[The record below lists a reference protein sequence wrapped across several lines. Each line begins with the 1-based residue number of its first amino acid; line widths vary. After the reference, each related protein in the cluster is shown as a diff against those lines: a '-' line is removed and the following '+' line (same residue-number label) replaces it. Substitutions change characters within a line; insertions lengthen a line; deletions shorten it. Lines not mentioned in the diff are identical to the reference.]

1 MANESYKALKAAC
14 GRIVAGGSK
23 GSGYLVGRDRVITC
37 AHVVKSA
44 GEGGKATVTFPSI
57 ELEATILKLDDVA
70 DAAVLT
76 LSRPL
81 DDVAPLK
88 LAGGIDRKAS
98 WEGYGFP
105 DLAKGEGI
113 PLEGAVM
120 DSDSTDDQKVP
131 VLLLRSEQIAAGG
144 EAPLHGFS
152 GSPVLV
158 DGLVVG
164 HLKRYIKDKESPLR
178 PAYGYVYATPSRAVL
193 HLLGAQP
200 AVPVV
205 RPSEPLF
212 PTASLPSL
220 GENEYHVFIS
230 YRSTDRNWADQL
242 VTRLEGVG
250 FKVFIDHRELV
261 AGDQLANRLQAA
273 LDRSR
278 SAVVL
283 MSKGWLE
290 SKWCQEEAN
299 ALLHSAVEH
308 SSFRVVPV
316 RIDDCTPPALWNSR
330 IWLDFSRASGPE
342 GPQFRQLQFALLG
355 KTPPQENATE
365 NRVFKAETAATDD
378 LIQEVRSAVAGGPER
393 VYVLWKKW
401 REAEMPDGPANLYVA
416 QSMIALGRPD
426 QALDVLKHAQSG
438 DRADQLRA
446 LALAKTE
453 NIDEAIQLLRKLYDK
468 KRLEPDSYMDSETGG
483 ILAGRYKQ
491 RWIKG
496 SRTNNTD
503 LRAAFEIYRETF
515 ERTKDS
521 YPGINAAAMAM
532 ELGDRGE
539 MLRIAQQ
546 VLSSLQRAR
555 VEDFDHWKLAT
566 FGEVYLLLSD
576 LDNAKKWYGKAVA
589 YCPECHQ
596 DIAVMRRQARRNLEK
611 LGLQK
616 SALDAVLDVPRVAAF
631 TGHMLDAPGRTTP
644 RFPSDKVPAVRKAL
658 AECLKR
664 QEIGYGFSS
673 AARGSDLIFIE
684 ELKNIS
690 GHPRVFLPFPRELFQ
705 KTSVGYGWDD
715 RFNRA
720 LRELQVIELSQE
732 LPPEDQRPEA
742 YAACNRK
749 ILEEAIAKAKLLD
762 EEPLLIA
769 VWNGHPGDGAGGTAD
784 AVREWQNE
792 GYPVEIIDISKLE

>member
-1 MANESYKALKAAC
+1 MAKETYKALKAAC
-14 GRIVAGGSK
+14 GRIVAGNSK
-23 GSGYLVGRDRVITC
+23 GSGYLVDRDRVITC
-37 AHVVKSA
+37 AHVVKPV
-44 GEGGKATVTFPSI
+44 GEGGKAVVTFATT
-57 ELEATILKLDDVA
+57 ELEATILKLDDAA

-81 DDVAPLK
+81 DDVPPLK
-88 LAGGIDRKAS
+88 LAGGVDRKAP

-105 DLAKGEGI
+105 ELTKGEGI

-120 DSDSTDDQKVP
+120 DPDSKDDQKVP
-131 VLLLRSEQIAAGG
+131 VLLLKSEQVAAGEG
-144 EAPLHGFS
+144 ASLHGFS

-178 PAYGYVYATPSRAVL
+178 PAYGYVYATPSGAVL
-193 HLLGAQP
+193 QLLGMTP

-205 RPSEPLF
+205 RPTEPLF
-212 PTASLPSL
+212 PTMSLPSL
-220 GENEYHVFIS
+220 GEDEYHVFIS
-230 YRSTDRNWADQL
+230 YRSTDRKWANQL
-242 VTRLEGVG
+242 VTRLEGIG
-250 FKVFIDHRELV
+250 FKVFIDHRELI
-261 AGDQLANRLQAA
+261 AGDQLMNRLQAA

-299 ALLHSAVEH
+299 ALLHSAVEQ

-316 RIDDCTPPALWNSR
+316 RIDECTPPALWKSR
-330 IWLDFSRASGPE
+330 LWLDFSKASGPE
-342 GPQFRQLQFALLG
+342 GMAFRQLQFALLG
-355 KTPPQENATE
+355 KTPPPEDATE
-365 NRVFKAETAATDD
+365 TKVFKAETAATDD
-378 LIQEVRSAVAGGPER
+378 LIREVRAAAAGGPER

-401 REAEMPDGPANLYVA
+401 REAEMPDGPANLLVA
-416 QSMIALGRPD
+416 QSLVSLARPD
-426 QALDVLKHAQSG
+426 QALNILKHAQPG

-453 NIDEAIQLLRKLYDK
+453 NIDEAIQLLRKLYDRK
-468 KRLEPDSYMDSETGG
+468 KLEPDSDMDSETGG

-496 SRTNNTD
+496 GRTNNAD
-503 LRAAFEIYRETF
+503 LLAAFNIYRETF

-546 VLSSLQRAR
+546 VLSSLQGAR

-566 FGEVYLLLSD
+566 FGEVYLLLGD

-631 TGHMLDAPGRTTP
+631 TGHMVDAPGRAAP
-644 RFPSDKVPAVRKAL
+644 RFPSNKVAAVRKAM
-658 AECLKR
+658 AACLKKH
-664 QEIGYGFSS
+664 EIGYGFSS

-684 ELKNIS
+684 ELTNI
-690 GHPRVFLPFPRELFQ
+690 GGRTLVFLPFPRDQFK

-715 RFNRA
+715 RFDRA
-720 LRELQVIELSQE
+720 LNDLEVVELSQE
-732 LPPEDQRPEA
+732 LPPEDQQPEA
-742 YAACNRK
+742 YAACNRR
-749 ILEEAIAKAKLLD
+749 ILKEAIDKAKLLD
-762 EEPLLIA
+762 EEPLLMA
-769 VWNGHPGDGAGGTAD
+769 VWNGNPGDGTGGTAD

-792 GYPVEIIDISKLE
+792 GHPLEIIDISKL